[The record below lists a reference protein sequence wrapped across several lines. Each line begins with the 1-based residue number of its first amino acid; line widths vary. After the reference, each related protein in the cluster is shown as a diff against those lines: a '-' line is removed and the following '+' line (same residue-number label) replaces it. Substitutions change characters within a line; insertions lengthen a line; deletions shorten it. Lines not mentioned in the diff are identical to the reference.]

1 MKADGSST
9 EPVTLDAV
17 GLPTGSAAWVPFF
30 GAPFAPLDMVATRAS
45 AVCGRWASFSPR
57 LGGASGFI
65 HHLDAFGGPWRTHF
79 LGEGAARVHCE

>member
-17 GLPTGSAAWVPFF
+17 GLPTGSAAWVPFWCAF
-30 GAPFAPLDMVATRAS
+30 CTVGYGCNTGFCCMWTM
-45 AVCGRWASFSPR
+45 G
-57 LGGASGFI
+57 SGFI

-79 LGEGAARVHCE
+79 LGEGAARVCS